1 MLYLLY
7 LRNGFIKKFPLNKK
21 NITLGRSKSN
31 DFYLD
36 ENFVSKKHA
45 AITVLDETI
54 EIEDRGSTNGTFIG
68 YQKITRSSL
77 SLDQDFRIGHI
88 RFFLKKG
95 NARELVLSNKIHPV
109 LQKLSKAIATPSEKT
124 QAALS
129 LLYKEPLAEMLSI
142 GFSMSDTE
150 NILGYAGKLLDKV
163 LREGCLVLAR
173 RERHTTKIISAW
185 NPITP
190 FSRDINEIE
199 QTEQIFNRH
208 VLNHAVK
215 SGRFA
220 TSFPVN
226 WNGDPAAL
234 VYITGNSE
242 PVEMGIT
249 EFLEVLSVEIEIIRS
264 LMQQNKSSEPR
275 NRAQQ
280 IPEIIT
286 ANKEM
291 ISLLGRCKKIAKS
304 DLFTLIEGE
313 TGTGKEL
320 VAQFIHKE
328 SPRSEGEFV
337 GLNCAAIPENLI
349 EIELFGH
356 EKGAFTDAS
365 TSRKGK
371 LEVASGGTLVLD
383 EIGDMPLNLQSKLL
397 RAIQEGKFYHL
408 GGNTPINVDLRI
420 ICLTNKSIK
429 DLIEKQLFREDLYY
443 RISHVVLKI
452 PPLRDRKE
460 DVIPLINHFVTV
472 FSQKHAIAIQGF
484 SNQATQAMEIYP
496 WPGNIRELENEIK
509 KIMNLAEDEDMID
522 LHDLKEEI
530 TFYYGRHFRV
540 RHDEGQSEKKLILEL
555 LETYKWNK
563 SMVARELGIS
573 RPALYEKLKKYQI
586 Q

>member
-21 NITLGRSKSN
+21 SITLGRSKSN

-45 AITVLDETI
+45 KIDVLDNAI
-54 EIEDRGSTNGTFIG
+54 EIEDLGSTNGTFID
-68 YQKITRSSL
+68 YKKITRERLEIDHS
-77 SLDQDFRIGHI
+77 FRIGHI
-88 RFFLKKG
+88 NFFLKTG
-95 NARELVLSNKIHPV
+95 NARELVLSDKIHPV
-109 LQKLSKAIATPSEKT
+109 LQKLSRAISTPSEKT

-129 LLYKEPLAEMLSI
+129 LVYKEPLAEMLNI

-163 LREGCLVLAR
+163 LREGCLVLAKQ
-173 RERHTTKIISAW
+173 ERQAFKVISAW

-190 FSRDINEIE
+190 YSRDIDEIE
-199 QTEQIFNRH
+199 HSGEMFRRQ
-208 VLNHAVK
+208 VLNHPVN
-215 SGRFA
+215 SGRYV

-226 WNGDPAAL
+226 WNGEHAAL
-234 VYITGNSE
+234 VYITGDSE
-242 PVEMGIT
+242 PVEHSIN
-249 EFLEVLSVEIEIIRS
+249 EFLEVLGVEIEIIRS
-264 LMQQNKSSEPR
+264 LMQQNKSNEPR
-275 NRAQQ
+275 NRAQH

-291 ISLLGRCKKIAKS
+291 ISLLGRCKKIAQS
-304 DLFTLIEGE
+304 DLFALIEGE

-320 VAQFIHKE
+320 IAQFIHKE
-328 SPRSEGEFV
+328 SPRSDGEFV

-371 LEVASGGTLVLD
+371 LEVASSGTLVLD

-408 GGNTPINVDLRI
+408 GGNTPIKVDLRV

-429 DLIEKQLFREDLYY
+429 GLIEKKLFREDLYY
-443 RISHVVLKI
+443 RISHVTLKI
-452 PPLRDRKE
+452 PPLRERKE
-460 DVIPLINHFVTV
+460 DIIPLINHFVTM
-472 FSQKHAIAIQGF
+472 FSHKNSISIQGF
-484 SNQATQAMEIYP
+484 SNQATHAMEIYP

-509 KIMNLAEDEDMID
+509 KIMNLAEDGDMIG

-530 TFYYGRHFRV
+530 TSHYGRHYRV
-540 RHDEGQSEKKLILEL
+540 NRDDSRSEEKLILEL
-555 LETYKWNK
+555 LEKHKWNK
-563 SMVARELGIS
+563 SMVAREMGIS
-573 RPALYEKLKKYQI
+573 RPALYEKLKKYHI